1 MTFEAESTFS
11 GTLRMLVLV
20 CLRVPEAGDS
30 EEKESPKITSALKE
44 LLLFTEAANSLEI
57 IDRDIK
63 R

>member
-1 MTFEAESTFS
+1 MTFQAESTFS
-11 GTLRMLVLV
+11 GTLRMLV